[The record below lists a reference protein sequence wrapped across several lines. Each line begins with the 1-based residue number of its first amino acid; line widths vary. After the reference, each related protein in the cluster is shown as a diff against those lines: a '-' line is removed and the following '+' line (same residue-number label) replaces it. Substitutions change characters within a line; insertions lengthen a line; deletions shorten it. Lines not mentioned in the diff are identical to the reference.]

1 MSYAEEFL
9 NDTKDLAL
17 AKVPT
22 SLLWRLPGLFLTMRS
37 VFVCSLGPVDKQ
49 YGKMFYHHIYCGVVG
64 WLSTLSTH
72 YHGAISSHLKK
83 KKTFWVSIQNNV
95 FHMAPSCCC
104 FTFTN
109 PYFVLTLAS
118 NPSITLSFF
127 MHRKCP
133 SHISPSLFFSLPES
147 YCISFCQLL
156 SLIVLSLIFFILT
169 LSLHSNVGREKETNI
184 CARSVSLHYH
194 QGLHSVFN

>member
-64 WLSTLSTH
+64 
-72 YHGAISSHLKK
+72 
-83 KKTFWVSIQNNV
+83 
-95 FHMAPSCCC
+95 
-104 FTFTN
+104 
-109 PYFVLTLAS
+109 
-118 NPSITLSFF
+118 
-127 MHRKCP
+127 
-133 SHISPSLFFSLPES
+133 
-147 YCISFCQLL
+147 
-156 SLIVLSLIFFILT
+156 
-169 LSLHSNVGREKETNI
+169 
-184 CARSVSLHYH
+184 
-194 QGLHSVFN
+194 